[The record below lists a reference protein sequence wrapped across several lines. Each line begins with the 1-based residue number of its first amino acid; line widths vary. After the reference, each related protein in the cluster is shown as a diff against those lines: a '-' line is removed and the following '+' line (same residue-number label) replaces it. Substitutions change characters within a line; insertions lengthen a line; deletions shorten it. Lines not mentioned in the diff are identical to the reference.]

1 MVVTAPELRIN
12 LAALASNY
20 ETFRKATKGQTGAV
34 VKANAYGFGLAEVV
48 HRLEDCGC
56 RNFFV
61 ATLSEATALVPI
73 ISGSVYVLGTFSD
86 QNYLRH
92 ISDLNAIPVLHDS
105 TQLRM
110 WNQISQQPCAL
121 FFNTGMNR
129 LGLKMDQYDCE
140 FIRSNLS
147 VCLLMTHLACA
158 DEPEHPMNQ
167 EQLKQFEAIQKDIP
181 DVPTSIGN
189 SAAILNDACYQ
200 GDITRPGIGLY
211 GGNPYVNLQ
220 NPMVVVATCTA
231 PLIASYLVR
240 GGETIGYGSSYKTDK
255 DMHIGVLGIGYA
267 DGIPRR
273 DDANLAF
280 VLQGETYP
288 VVGRV
293 SMDFV
298 TVDLSNRTSFRTGTQ
313 FEWFGEN
320 QSVDHI
326 AKSLQTISYEIFTG
340 LGSRVKRIYYA

>member
-1 MVVTAPELRIN
+1 MTAPEIRIN
-12 LAALASNY
+12 LASLASNY
-20 ETFRKATKGQTGAV
+20 ETFRKATNGQTGAV

-48 HRLEDCGC
+48 GRLEDCGC

-61 ATLSEATALVPI
+61 ATLSEALALVSI
-73 ISGSVYVLGTFSD
+73 TSGSVYVLGTFSD
-86 QNYLRH
+86 QDHLRQ

-105 TQLRM
+105 TQLRI
-110 WNQISQQPCAL
+110 WNQVSEQPCAL

-129 LGLKMDQYDCE
+129 LGLKKDQYDIE
-140 FIRSNLS
+140 FIRRNLR

-167 EQLKQFEAIQKDIP
+167 EQLKEFKAIQKDIP

-211 GGNPYVNLQ
+211 GGNPYINLQ
-220 NPMVVVATCTA
+220 NPMAVVATCTA

-240 GGETIGYGSSYKTDK
+240 GGETIGYGSSYKTDSE
-255 DMHIGVLGIGYA
+255 MQIGVLGIGYA

-273 DDANLAF
+273 DGANLAF

-298 TVDLSNRTSFRTGTQ
+298 TIDVTNEPNLRTGIQ

-320 QSVDHI
+320 QSVDHV

-340 LGSRVKRIYYA
+340 LGPRVKRIYYA

>member
-1 MVVTAPELRIN
+1 MTTPELRIN

-20 ETFRKATKGQTGAV
+20 QVFRKATNGQTGAV

-48 HRLEDCGC
+48 DRLEDCGC
-56 RNFFV
+56 RDFFV
-61 ATLSEATALVPI
+61 ATLNEATALVSI
-73 ISGSVYVLGTFSD
+73 TSGSVYVLGTFSNQD
-86 QNYLRH
+86 YLQQ
-92 ISDLNAIPVLHDS
+92 ISELNAIPVLHDS

-110 WNQISQQPCAL
+110 WNQISQEPCAL

-129 LGLKMDQYDCE
+129 LGLKADQYDHE
-140 FIRSNLS
+140 FVRSNLS

-158 DEPEHPMNQ
+158 DEPDHPMNQ
-167 EQLKQFEAIQKDIP
+167 EQLKEFEAIQKNFPYI
-181 DVPTSIGN
+181 PTSIGN

-220 NPMVVVATCTA
+220 NPMDVVATCTA
-231 PLIASYLVR
+231 PLIASYPVR

-273 DDANLAF
+273 DGANLAF
-280 VLQGETYP
+280 TLKGKTYP

-298 TVDLSNRTSFRTGTQ
+298 TIDLTIEPSLRTGTQ
-313 FEWFGEN
+313 FEWFGVN
-320 QSVDHI
+320 QSVDLI
-326 AKSLQTISYEIFTG
+326 ARDLQTISYEIFTG
-340 LGSRVKRIYYA
+340 LGPRVKRIYYA

>member
-1 MVVTAPELRIN
+1 MTTPEMRIN
-12 LAALASNY
+12 LEALASNY
-20 ETFRKATKGQTGAV
+20 EIFREATNGQTGAV

-48 HRLEDCGC
+48 SRLEECGC
-56 RNFFV
+56 RTFFV
-61 ATLSEATALVPI
+61 ATLDEAAALVHA
-73 ISGSVYVLGTFSD
+73 SRSSVYLLGTFADHD
-86 QNYLRH
+86 QLQQ
-92 ISDLNAIPVLHDS
+92 ISELNAIPVLHDLE
-105 TQLRM
+105 QLRM
-110 WNQISQQPCAL
+110 WSEITEQPCAL

-129 LGLKMDQYDCE
+129 LGLRVDQID
-140 FIRSNLS
+140 IDWVRHRLR

-167 EQLKQFEAIQKDIP
+167 AQFKQFEQVRGEFP

-189 SAAILNDACYQ
+189 SAAILNDPRYQ

-211 GGNPYVNLQ
+211 GGNPYMYLP
-220 NPMVVVATCTA
+220 NPTSVVATCTA
-231 PLIASYLVR
+231 PLIASYPVR
-240 GGETIGYGSSYKTDK
+240 EGEAIGYGSTYTTERDT
-255 DMHIGVLGIGYA
+255 HIGVLGMGYA

-273 DDANLAF
+273 DGANLTF
-280 VLQGETYP
+280 NLQGESYP

-298 TVDLSNRTSFRTGTQ
+298 TVDLANKPNIPTGSQ
-313 FEWFGEN
+313 FEWFGDN
-320 QSVDHI
+320 QSVDHV